1 MFSGLLGQ
9 LQILWQLY
17 SIELPEC
24 LIYQGLL
31 VVVFDI
37 FKAFNRVWYVG
48 LLHKLKCYGV
58 SGQVFG
64 LISSFLSSERLR
76 VVLDRNSSQEY
87 VVNAG
92 VLRGS
97 ILSPAFFLLYSKDMM
112 LSVILLFILM
122 ILLTILNVMGHL
134 ICGNN

>member
-1 MFSGLLGQ
+1 M
-9 LQILWQLY
+9 
-17 SIELPEC
+17 IELPGC
-24 LIYQGLL
+24 LIDQGLL

-48 LLHKLKCYGV
+48 LLHKLKHYGV

-97 ILSPAFFLLYSKDMM
+97 IQSPALFLLYSKDMM

>member
-1 MFSGLLGQ
+1 M
-9 LQILWQLY
+9 
-17 SIELPEC
+17 
-24 LIYQGLL
+24 
-31 VVVFDI
+31 
-37 FKAFNRVWYVG
+37 
-48 LLHKLKCYGV
+48 